1 MEYNMS
7 WFATTGAAPYLLAT
21 DLNDVMLNN
30 VLEAPMLSDTP
41 RSVSLMAGGG
51 GGGGGPGVG
60 AGDQTAGHDMAATVP
75 QEFAEWGYQVSCV
88 CGGGVGGGRTGGDCA
103 CVWGGGWGCRCRD
116 TLGVGQLE

>member
-1 MEYNMS
+1 MS

-88 CGGGVGGGRTGGDCA
+88 RGRGREDQGVIVYVCGVGVG
-103 CVWGGGWGCRCRD
+103 CVGAGIHYG
-116 TLGVGQLE
+116 